1 MGMHGGDVGRWAPVK
16 RKARLAWS
24 MAFGVA
30 AAALV
35 LVYVTSV
42 RAEAARAQRDAL
54 ERYGGDLVSVC
65 VATRDIEPGET
76 IDEGNVRVEE
86 WAASL
91 LPDEALTSLEKAHG
105 KTATSRIPKRAPLS
119 SVYFER
125 RDGEIEVPRG
135 KAAVSVACDAERA
148 VGGAL
153 ERGERVD
160 VYVSKDGVTDRLA
173 SAEVLD
179 TSALADGGG
188 DVSWVTLAVND
199 SSVRELL
206 TATAQGTVSL
216 TVPGARSSEDDGGDR

>member
-1 MGMHGGDVGRWAPVK
+1 MK
-16 RKARLAWS
+16 RKTRLVWS
-24 MAFGVA
+24 IACGVA

-35 LVYVTSV
+35 LVYVASV
-42 RAEAARAQRDAL
+42 RAEAARAQQDAL

-76 IDEGNVRVEE
+76 IDEGNTRVEE
-86 WAASL
+86 WVASL
-91 LPDEALTSLEKAHG
+91 LPNEALTSLADAHG

-119 SVYFER
+119 SAYFER
-125 RDGEIEVPRG
+125 RDGTIEVPRG
-135 KAAVSVACDAERA
+135 KVAVSVASDPEHA

-160 VYVSKDGVTDRLA
+160 VYVSKDGVTDRLV

-188 DVSWVTLAVND
+188 DMNWVTLAVGE
-199 SSVRELL
+199 SSVKELI
-206 TATAQGTVSL
+206 TAAVQGTVSL
-216 TVPGARSSEDDGGDR
+216 AVPGGRPSGDGDD

>member
-1 MGMHGGDVGRWAPVK
+1 MK
-16 RKARLAWS
+16 RKTRLIWS
-24 MAFGVA
+24 IACGVA

-35 LVYVTSV
+35 LVYVASV
-42 RAEAARAQRDAL
+42 RAEAARAQQDAL

-76 IDEGNVRVEE
+76 IDEGNTRVEE
-86 WAASL
+86 WVASL
-91 LPDEALTSLEKAHG
+91 LPNEALTSLADAHG

-119 SVYFER
+119 SAYFER
-125 RDGEIEVPRG
+125 RDGTIEVPRG
-135 KAAVSVACDAERA
+135 KVAVSVASDPEHA

-160 VYVSKDGVTDRLA
+160 VYVSKDGVTDRLV

-188 DVSWVTLAVND
+188 DMNWVTLAVGE
-199 SSVRELL
+199 SSVKELI
-206 TATAQGTVSL
+206 TAAVQGTVSL
-216 TVPGARSSEDDGGDR
+216 AVPSGRSSGDGDD